1 MAGYTRQSASNIVD
15 DGVINAS
22 DFNDEY
28 NAIETA
34 FNASTGHVHDGTAA
48 NGARILEIGPS
59 GDFTVSG
66 TAVIPLTT
74 NTLDIGS
81 ASVQFKDMYLDGT
94 LYADGLGE
102 DILVAT
108 DKKTQFRDTAIY
120 INSSADGQLDI
131 VADTEVQIA
140 TTTLDINAN
149 TDVSGTLAV
158 GGTGAITGNTTVG
171 GTLGVT
177 GVITA
182 TADIVANSDVT
193 FADNGKAVFGNADDL
208 QVFHDGSN
216 SYVKE
221 VGDGDLI
228 LQGVANVR
236 LQGGGTNEDMVVA
249 AQNGAVT
256 LYHNNSPKIATTATG
271 IDVTGN
277 ATFADNGKAIFGAS
291 SDLQVY
297 HDGSNSYVRDSGT
310 GELRLTSD
318 SSVILAK
325 HNNENML
332 TAVVDGAVTLYYD
345 SAEKF
350 ATSSTGV
357 DVTGTLDATGAST
370 LGSTLAVTGA
380 TTLSNTLS
388 VTGNASVGGNA
399 TISGNLTVS
408 GTTFTVDSTV
418 TTLQDPILTL
428 GGNSA
433 PASDD
438 NKDRGL
444 EFRWH
449 NGSAAKVGFFGFDD
463 STGRFTFIPD
473 ATNTSEVFSGTKG
486 TIDVAGIVLNG
497 TEITA
502 TAAEINKL
510 DGVTASTAELNLI
523 DGVTATTAE
532 LNYVDGVTSNIQTQ
546 LNAKQATL
554 TTGDISTALIADD
567 AVTADKIADNAV
579 GTAAIATDAVTATE
593 IAANAVGASEI
604 AANAVG
610 TSELA
615 TDSVTSAKIAANAVT
630 TSELNIS
637 GNGTAGQAVVTDGD
651 GSFSYSNLSSTNAV
665 DEPAGSQTL
674 SSTTYTALDT
684 TTITPSSTSAKI
696 LVMVMAKY
704 NASGGGNS
712 TDGYIQIKRDSTEFT
727 DTEAQSRICEANE
740 SGHDTLVTF
749 MVDSPST
756 TSAITY
762 TLQGRKSSNG
772 QNIAVART
780 RISAVEV

>member
-66 TAVIPLTT
+66 TSVLPLTT

-102 DILVAT
+102 DILIAT

-120 INSSADGQLDI
+120 LNSSADGQLDI

-177 GVITA
+177 GAVTANAGVVVDNITIDGTEIDLSSGDLTIDVA
-182 TADIVANSDVT
+182 GDIVLDADGGDILVKDAGTQYAALTNSS
-193 FADNGKAVFGNADDL
+193 GN
-208 QVFHDGSN
+208 
-216 SYVKE
+216 
-221 VGDGDLI
+221 LI
-228 LQGVANVR
+228 LKSGSTTAATFSGANVD
-236 LQGGGTNEDMVVA
+236 LAGT
-249 AQNGAVT
+249 
-256 LYHNNSPKIATTATG
+256 L
-271 IDVTGN
+271 DVTG
-277 ATFADNGKAIFGAS
+277 A
-291 SDLQVY
+291 
-297 HDGSNSYVRDSGT
+297 
-310 GELRLTSD
+310 
-318 SSVILAK
+318 
-325 HNNENML
+325 
-332 TAVVDGAVTLYYD
+332 
-345 SAEKF
+345 
-350 ATSSTGV
+350 
-357 DVTGTLDATGAST
+357 GTLDST
-370 LGSTLAVTGA
+370 LDVAGA
-380 TTLSNTLS
+380 TTLSTTLD
-388 VTGNASVGGNA
+388 VTGNSTIGGTLGVTGNTTLTANLVVNGNTTLGNANTDTVTVTADVASNLIPSADSTYALGDSSNYWSAGYIDTVTTTSHVNVGGNA
-399 TISGNLTVS
+399 TITGNLTVN

-449 NGSAAKVGFFGFDD
+449 NGSTAKVGFFGFDD

-473 ATNTSEVFSGTKG
+473 ATNTNEVFSGTKG
-486 TIDVAGIVLNG
+486 TIDIAGIVLNG

-510 DGVTASTAELNLI
+510 DGLTATTAELNLM

-554 TTGDISTALIADD
+554 TTGDISTTLIADD
-567 AVTADKIADNAV
+567 AVTADKIADDAV
-579 GTAAIATDAVTATE
+579 GTAAIAANAVTATE
-593 IAANAVGASEI
+593 IAANAVGASE
-604 AANAVG
+604 
-610 TSELA
+610 
-615 TDSVTSAKIAANAVT
+615 
-630 TSELNIS
+630 LNIS
-637 GNGTAGQAVVTDGD
+637 GNGTSGQVVQSDGD
-651 GSFSYSNLSSTNAV
+651 GSFSYATLASAFLSGMIM
-665 DEPAGSQTL
+665 PYAGSSAPSGWLL
-674 SSTTYTALDT
+674 SYGQAISRSTYSDLFSAIGTTYGAGDGSTTFNVPDLRGRTIAGQDDMGGSSSNRLTSPINGDT
-684 TTITPSSTSAKI
+684 LGATGGSESHTIAEAELPAHTHS
-696 LVMVMAKY
+696 
-704 NASGGGNS
+704 SGGTISITRGNGS
-712 TDGYIQIKRDSTEFT
+712 TGTGVFGLVEIISSGSNTFSVSGTSGSTGGDSAHNNVQPTLILNYIIKT
-727 DTEAQSRICEANE
+727 
-740 SGHDTLVTF
+740 
-749 MVDSPST
+749 
-756 TSAITY
+756 
-762 TLQGRKSSNG
+762 
-772 QNIAVART
+772 
-780 RISAVEV
+780 

>member
-22 DFNDEY
+22 DFNNEY

-48 NGARILEIGPS
+48 NGARVLEIGPS

-66 TAVIPLTT
+66 TVVLPLTT

-102 DILVAT
+102 DILIAT

-149 TDVSGTLAV
+149 TDVSGTLVV

-177 GVITA
+177 GVVTANAGVVVDNITIDGTEIDLSSGDLTIDVA
-182 TADIVANSDVT
+182 GDIVLDADGGDILVKDAGTQYAALTNSSGNLVLKSGSTTAAT
-193 FADNGKAVFGNADDL
+193 FSG
-208 QVFHDGSN
+208 
-216 SYVKE
+216 
-221 VGDGDLI
+221 
-228 LQGVANVR
+228 ANVD
-236 LQGGGTNEDMVVA
+236 LAGT
-249 AQNGAVT
+249 
-256 LYHNNSPKIATTATG
+256 L
-271 IDVTGN
+271 DVTG
-277 ATFADNGKAIFGAS
+277 A
-291 SDLQVY
+291 
-297 HDGSNSYVRDSGT
+297 
-310 GELRLTSD
+310 
-318 SSVILAK
+318 
-325 HNNENML
+325 
-332 TAVVDGAVTLYYD
+332 
-345 SAEKF
+345 
-350 ATSSTGV
+350 
-357 DVTGTLDATGAST
+357 GTLDST
-370 LGSTLAVTGA
+370 LDVAGA
-380 TTLSNTLS
+380 TTLSSTLDVTGAS
-388 VTGNASVGGNA
+388 TVGGTLGVTGNTTLTANLVVNGSTTLGNANTDTVTVTADVASNLIPSADSTYALGDSSNYWSAGYIDTVTTTGNVNVGGNA
-399 TISGNLTVS
+399 TITGNLTVN

-449 NGSAAKVGFFGFDD
+449 NGSTAKVGFFGFDD

-486 TIDVAGIVLNG
+486 TIDVAGIFLNG

-510 DGVTASTAELNLI
+510 DGVTATTAELNLI

-665 DEPAGSQTL
+665 DEPGGSQTL
-674 SSTTYTALDT
+674 TSTSYVALDT

-696 LVMVMAKY
+696 LVIMSAKY

-749 MVDSPST
+749 MVDSPAT
-756 TSAITY
+756 TSEITY
-762 TLQGRKSSNG
+762 TLQGKRDG
-772 QNIAVART
+772 GANINVART

>member
-66 TAVIPLTT
+66 TSVLPLTT

-102 DILVAT
+102 DILIAT
-108 DKKTQFRDTAIY
+108 DKKAQFRDTAIY
-120 INSSADGQLDI
+120 LNSSADGQLDI

-177 GVITA
+177 GAVTANAGVVVDNITIDGTEIDLSSGDLTIDVA
-182 TADIVANSDVT
+182 GDIVLDADGGDILVKDAGTQYAALTNSS
-193 FADNGKAVFGNADDL
+193 GN
-208 QVFHDGSN
+208 
-216 SYVKE
+216 
-221 VGDGDLI
+221 LI
-228 LQGVANVR
+228 LKSGSTTAATFSGANVD
-236 LQGGGTNEDMVVA
+236 LAGT
-249 AQNGAVT
+249 
-256 LYHNNSPKIATTATG
+256 L
-271 IDVTGN
+271 DVTG
-277 ATFADNGKAIFGAS
+277 A
-291 SDLQVY
+291 
-297 HDGSNSYVRDSGT
+297 
-310 GELRLTSD
+310 
-318 SSVILAK
+318 
-325 HNNENML
+325 
-332 TAVVDGAVTLYYD
+332 
-345 SAEKF
+345 
-350 ATSSTGV
+350 
-357 DVTGTLDATGAST
+357 GTLDST
-370 LGSTLAVTGA
+370 LDVAGA
-380 TTLSNTLS
+380 TTLSTTLD
-388 VTGNASVGGNA
+388 VTGNSTIGGTLGVTGNTTLTANLVVNGNTTLGNANTDTVTVTADVASNLIPSADSTYALGDSSNYWSAGYIDTVTTTSHVNVGGNA
-399 TISGNLTVS
+399 TITGNLTVN

-449 NGSAAKVGFFGFDD
+449 NGSTAKVGFFGFDD

-473 ATNTSEVFSGTKG
+473 ATNTNEVFSGTKG
-486 TIDVAGIVLNG
+486 TIDIAGIVLNG

-510 DGVTASTAELNLI
+510 DGVTATTAELNLM

-554 TTGDISTALIADD
+554 TTGDISTTLIADD
-567 AVTADKIADNAV
+567 AVTADKIADDAV
-579 GTAAIATDAVTATE
+579 GTAAIAANAVTATE
-593 IAANAVGASEI
+593 IAANAVGASE
-604 AANAVG
+604 
-610 TSELA
+610 
-615 TDSVTSAKIAANAVT
+615 
-630 TSELNIS
+630 LNIS
-637 GNGTAGQAVVTDGD
+637 GNGTSGQVVQSDGD
-651 GSFSYSNLSSTNAV
+651 GSFSYATLASAFLSGMIM
-665 DEPAGSQTL
+665 PYAGSSAPSGWLL
-674 SSTTYTALDT
+674 SYGQAISRSTYSDLFSAIGTTYGAGDGSTTFNVPDLRGRTIAGQDDMGGSSSNRLTSPINGDT
-684 TTITPSSTSAKI
+684 LGATGGSESHTLTEAELPSHTHS
-696 LVMVMAKY
+696 
-704 NASGGGNS
+704 SGGTISITRGS
-712 TDGYIQIKRDSTEFT
+712 GSTETGVFGLV
-727 DTEAQSRICEANE
+727 EIIS
-740 SGHDTLVTF
+740 SGSNTFSVSGTSGSAGSGSAHNNVQPTLILNYIIKT
-749 MVDSPST
+749 
-756 TSAITY
+756 
-762 TLQGRKSSNG
+762 
-772 QNIAVART
+772 
-780 RISAVEV
+780 

>member
-22 DFNDEY
+22 DFNNEY

-48 NGARILEIGPS
+48 NGARVLEIGPS

-66 TAVIPLTT
+66 TVVLPLTT

-102 DILVAT
+102 DILIAT

-149 TDVSGTLAV
+149 TDVSGTLVV

-177 GVITA
+177 GVVTANAGVVVDNITIDGTEIDLSSGDLTIDVA
-182 TADIVANSDVT
+182 GDIVLDADGGDILVKDAGTQYAALTNSSGNLVLKSGSTTAAT
-193 FADNGKAVFGNADDL
+193 FSG
-208 QVFHDGSN
+208 
-216 SYVKE
+216 
-221 VGDGDLI
+221 
-228 LQGVANVR
+228 ANVD
-236 LQGGGTNEDMVVA
+236 LAGT
-249 AQNGAVT
+249 
-256 LYHNNSPKIATTATG
+256 L
-271 IDVTGN
+271 DVTG
-277 ATFADNGKAIFGAS
+277 A
-291 SDLQVY
+291 
-297 HDGSNSYVRDSGT
+297 
-310 GELRLTSD
+310 
-318 SSVILAK
+318 
-325 HNNENML
+325 
-332 TAVVDGAVTLYYD
+332 
-345 SAEKF
+345 
-350 ATSSTGV
+350 
-357 DVTGTLDATGAST
+357 GTLDST
-370 LGSTLAVTGA
+370 LDVAGA
-380 TTLSNTLS
+380 TTLSSTLDVTGAS
-388 VTGNASVGGNA
+388 TVGGTLGVTGNTTLTANLVVNGSTTLGNANTDTVTVTADVASNLIPSSDSAYALGDSSNYWSAGYIDTVTTTSHVNVGGNA
-399 TISGNLTVS
+399 TITGNLTVN

-449 NGSAAKVGFFGFDD
+449 NGSTAKVGFFGFDD

-473 ATNTSEVFSGTKG
+473 ATNTNEVFSGTKG
-486 TIDVAGIVLNG
+486 TIDVAGIFLNG

-510 DGVTASTAELNLI
+510 DGVTATTAELNLI

-567 AVTADKIADNAV
+567 AVTAAKIDDNAV
-579 GTAAIATDAVTATE
+579 GADALNIAGD
-593 IAANAVGASEI
+593 
-604 AANAVG
+604 G
-610 TSELA
+610 TS
-615 TDSVTSAKIAANAVT
+615 
-630 TSELNIS
+630 
-637 GNGTAGQAVVTDGD
+637 GQVVQSDGD
-651 GSFSYSNLSSTNAV
+651 GSFSYLTLPAAFLSGMVMPYAGASAPSGWLLSYGQAVSRSTYSDLFSAIGTTYGVGDGSSTFNVPDFRGRTIAGQDDMGGSSANRLTSPINGDTLGAVGGSESHTLTVPEIPAHVHNIDPLNATGPRV
-665 DEPAGSQTL
+665 
-674 SSTTYTALDT
+674 
-684 TTITPSSTSAKI
+684 
-696 LVMVMAKY
+696 
-704 NASGGGNS
+704 GGGSGNVYDVGPS
-712 TDGYIQIKRDSTEFT
+712 TK
-727 DTEAQSRICEANE
+727 DTE
-740 SGHDTLVTF
+740 
-749 MVDSPST
+749 ST
-756 TSAITY
+756 GGDGAHNNVQPTIILNYIIKT
-762 TLQGRKSSNG
+762 
-772 QNIAVART
+772 
-780 RISAVEV
+780 

>member
-22 DFNDEY
+22 DFNNEY

-48 NGARILEIGPS
+48 NGARVLEIGPS

-66 TAVIPLTT
+66 TVVLPLTT

-102 DILVAT
+102 DILIAT

-149 TDVSGTLAV
+149 TDVSGTLVV

-177 GVITA
+177 GVVTANAGVVVDNITIDGTEIDLSSGDLTIDVA
-182 TADIVANSDVT
+182 GDIVLDADGGDILVKDAGTQYAALTNSSGNLVLKSGSTTAAT
-193 FADNGKAVFGNADDL
+193 FSG
-208 QVFHDGSN
+208 
-216 SYVKE
+216 
-221 VGDGDLI
+221 
-228 LQGVANVR
+228 ANVD
-236 LQGGGTNEDMVVA
+236 LAGT
-249 AQNGAVT
+249 
-256 LYHNNSPKIATTATG
+256 L
-271 IDVTGN
+271 DVTG
-277 ATFADNGKAIFGAS
+277 A
-291 SDLQVY
+291 
-297 HDGSNSYVRDSGT
+297 
-310 GELRLTSD
+310 
-318 SSVILAK
+318 
-325 HNNENML
+325 
-332 TAVVDGAVTLYYD
+332 
-345 SAEKF
+345 
-350 ATSSTGV
+350 
-357 DVTGTLDATGAST
+357 GTLDST
-370 LGSTLAVTGA
+370 LDVAGA
-380 TTLSNTLS
+380 TTLSSTLDVTGAS
-388 VTGNASVGGNA
+388 TVGGTLGVTGNTTLTANLVVNGSTTLGNANTDTVTVTADVASNLIPSADSTYALGDSSNYWSAGYIDTVTTTGNVNVGGNA
-399 TISGNLTVS
+399 TITGNLTVN

-486 TIDVAGIVLNG
+486 TIDVAGIFLNG

-510 DGVTASTAELNLI
+510 DGVTATTAELNLV

-674 SSTTYTALDT
+674 SATTYTALDT

-712 TDGYIQIKRDSTEFT
+712 TDGYVQIKRDSTEFT

-749 MVDSPST
+749 MVDSPAT
-756 TSAITY
+756 TSEITY
-762 TLQGRKSSNG
+762 TLQGKKGSLG

>member
-22 DFNDEY
+22 DFNNEY

-48 NGARILEIGPS
+48 NGARVLEIGPS

-66 TAVIPLTT
+66 TVVLPLTT

-102 DILVAT
+102 DILIAT

-149 TDVSGTLAV
+149 TDVSGTLVV

-177 GVITA
+177 GVVTANAGVVVDNITIDGTEINLSSGDLTIDVA
-182 TADIVANSDVT
+182 GDIVLDADGGDILVKDAGTQYAALTNSS
-193 FADNGKAVFGNADDL
+193 GN
-208 QVFHDGSN
+208 
-216 SYVKE
+216 
-221 VGDGDLI
+221 LI
-228 LQGVANVR
+228 LKSGSTTAATFSGANVD
-236 LQGGGTNEDMVVA
+236 LAGT
-249 AQNGAVT
+249 
-256 LYHNNSPKIATTATG
+256 L
-271 IDVTGN
+271 DVTG
-277 ATFADNGKAIFGAS
+277 A
-291 SDLQVY
+291 
-297 HDGSNSYVRDSGT
+297 
-310 GELRLTSD
+310 
-318 SSVILAK
+318 
-325 HNNENML
+325 
-332 TAVVDGAVTLYYD
+332 
-345 SAEKF
+345 
-350 ATSSTGV
+350 
-357 DVTGTLDATGAST
+357 GTLDST
-370 LGSTLAVTGA
+370 LDVAGA
-380 TTLSNTLS
+380 TTLSSTLDVTGAS
-388 VTGNASVGGNA
+388 TVGGTLGVTGNTTLTANLVVNGSTTLGNANTDTVTVTADVASNLIPSADSTYALGDSSNYWSAGYIDTVTTTGNVNVGGNA
-399 TISGNLTVS
+399 TITGNLTVN

-449 NGSAAKVGFFGFDD
+449 NGSTAKVGFFGFDD

-473 ATNTSEVFSGTKG
+473 ATNTNEVFSGTKG
-486 TIDVAGIVLNG
+486 TIDVAGIFLNG

-510 DGVTASTAELNLI
+510 DGVTATTAELNLV

-674 SSTTYTALDT
+674 SATTYTALDT

-772 QNIAVART
+772 QDIAVART

>member
-22 DFNDEY
+22 DFNNEY

-66 TAVIPLTT
+66 TVVLPLTT

-102 DILVAT
+102 DILIAT

-149 TDVSGTLAV
+149 TDVSGTLVV

-177 GVITA
+177 GVVTANAGVVVDNITIDGTEIDLSSGDLTIDVA
-182 TADIVANSDVT
+182 GDIVLDADGGDILVKDAGTQYAALTNSS
-193 FADNGKAVFGNADDL
+193 GN
-208 QVFHDGSN
+208 
-216 SYVKE
+216 
-221 VGDGDLI
+221 LI
-228 LQGVANVR
+228 LKSGSTTAATFSGANVD
-236 LQGGGTNEDMVVA
+236 LAGT
-249 AQNGAVT
+249 
-256 LYHNNSPKIATTATG
+256 L
-271 IDVTGN
+271 DVTG
-277 ATFADNGKAIFGAS
+277 A
-291 SDLQVY
+291 
-297 HDGSNSYVRDSGT
+297 
-310 GELRLTSD
+310 
-318 SSVILAK
+318 
-325 HNNENML
+325 
-332 TAVVDGAVTLYYD
+332 
-345 SAEKF
+345 
-350 ATSSTGV
+350 
-357 DVTGTLDATGAST
+357 GTLDST
-370 LGSTLAVTGA
+370 LDVAGA
-380 TTLSNTLS
+380 TTLSSTLDVTGAS
-388 VTGNASVGGNA
+388 TVGGTLGVTGNTTLTANLVVNGSTTLGNANTDTVTVTADVASNLIPSADSTYALGDSSNYWSAGYIDTVTTTGNVNVGGNA
-399 TISGNLTVS
+399 TITGNLTVN

-449 NGSAAKVGFFGFDD
+449 NGSTAKVGFFGFDD

-473 ATNTSEVFSGTKG
+473 ATNTNEVFSGTKG
-486 TIDVAGIVLNG
+486 TIDVAGIFLNG

-510 DGVTASTAELNLI
+510 DGVTATTAELNLV

-593 IAANAVGASEI
+593 IAANAVGSSEI

-674 SSTTYTALDT
+674 SATTYTALDT

-712 TDGYIQIKRDSTEFT
+712 TDGYVQIKRDSTEFT

-749 MVDSPST
+749 MVDSPAT
-756 TSAITY
+756 TSEITY
-762 TLQGRKSSNG
+762 TLQGKKGSLG

>member
-22 DFNDEY
+22 DFNNEY

-66 TAVIPLTT
+66 TVVLPLTT

-81 ASVQFKDMYLDGT
+81 ASVQFKNMYLDGT

-102 DILVAT
+102 DILIAT

-149 TDVSGTLAV
+149 TDVSGTLVV

-177 GVITA
+177 GVVTANAGVVVDNITIDGTEIDLSSGDLTIDVA
-182 TADIVANSDVT
+182 GDIVLDADGGDILVKDAGTQYAALTNSS
-193 FADNGKAVFGNADDL
+193 GN
-208 QVFHDGSN
+208 
-216 SYVKE
+216 
-221 VGDGDLI
+221 LI
-228 LQGVANVR
+228 LKSGSTTAATFSGANVD
-236 LQGGGTNEDMVVA
+236 LAGT
-249 AQNGAVT
+249 
-256 LYHNNSPKIATTATG
+256 L
-271 IDVTGN
+271 DVTG
-277 ATFADNGKAIFGAS
+277 A
-291 SDLQVY
+291 
-297 HDGSNSYVRDSGT
+297 
-310 GELRLTSD
+310 
-318 SSVILAK
+318 
-325 HNNENML
+325 
-332 TAVVDGAVTLYYD
+332 
-345 SAEKF
+345 
-350 ATSSTGV
+350 
-357 DVTGTLDATGAST
+357 GTLDST
-370 LGSTLAVTGA
+370 LDVAGA
-380 TTLSNTLS
+380 TTLSSTLDVTGAS
-388 VTGNASVGGNA
+388 TVGGTLGVTGNTTLTANLVVNGSTTLGNANTDTVTVTADVASNLIPSADSTYALGDSSNYWSAGYIDTVTTTGNVNVGGNA
-399 TISGNLTVS
+399 TITGNLTVN

-486 TIDVAGIVLNG
+486 TIDVAGIFLNG

-510 DGVTASTAELNLI
+510 DGVTATTAELNLV

-674 SSTTYTALDT
+674 SATTYTALDT

-749 MVDSPST
+749 MVDSPAT
-756 TSAITY
+756 TSEITY
-762 TLQGRKSSNG
+762 TLQGKKGSLG